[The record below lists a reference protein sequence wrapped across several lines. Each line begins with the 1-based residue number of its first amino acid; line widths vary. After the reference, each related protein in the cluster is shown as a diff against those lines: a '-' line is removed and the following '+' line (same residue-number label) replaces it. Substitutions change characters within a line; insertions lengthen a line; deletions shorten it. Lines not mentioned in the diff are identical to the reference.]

1 MVGSSGQPASNVSST
16 IPRTTRATGPA
27 GSVFNTLDF
36 NKSDLLG
43 ADQSDDRTSATTL
56 RQMNRFRKFG
66 ACNYQNVDLFKIPD
80 ALNIQ
85 GKQRRQRSLRL
96 SQIDNYTTHASL
108 NLNETQQASFAGAN
122 SSGFKLVGARSEN
135 IGDILLQDSLQDK
148 QPDEMIHDAYNTV
161 RNKQKQEEMNL
172 TLKD

>member
-66 ACNYQNVDLFKIPD
+66 ACNYQNVDLFKISLAEFGVCSFSWFKLPWFGDFLVVHFNFFLSWD
-80 ALNIQ
+80 APVNKTIVLFFTLFN
-85 GKQRRQRSLRL
+85 GGGSLSFSVVAFL
-96 SQIDNYTTHASL
+96 YLPSA
-108 NLNETQQASFAGAN
+108 NLGFAN
-122 SSGFKLVGARSEN
+122 SKCV
-135 IGDILLQDSLQDK
+135 Q
-148 QPDEMIHDAYNTV
+148 
-161 RNKQKQEEMNL
+161 
-172 TLKD
+172 